1 MKITFIGTSC
11 GVPAA
16 DRYCAC
22 TMIEAGNGIYFI
34 DAGAPVIDEIL
45 RLGKDVTAVRAV
57 FATHCHS
64 DHLSGVFSLA
74 SLVNWKYKDTS
85 VSFYMPE
92 ERTIEAFKELI
103 RSTDRAIDESRVRF
117 CHYEE
122 DFIYGD
128 ENITL
133 SVIPT
138 KHVEKQGRP
147 SFAFL
152 VTEKQSGKRVVFTGD
167 LSNDL
172 ARKDFP
178 VIALEEELDALVCEL
193 AHFFIEHVEPYLR
206 RCKAKAVYFHHVGP
220 LKFEGLRAAKDSF
233 PFPVYIPE
241 DRDEIDI

>member
-22 TMIEAGNGIYFI
+22 TMIESGGAIYFI
-34 DAGAPVIDEIL
+34 DAGAPVFDELL
-45 RLGKDVTAVRAV
+45 RLGKDVHDVRAV

-64 DHLSGVFSLA
+64 DHLCGVFNLA
-74 SLVNWKYKDTS
+74 SLVNWKYKDTW
-85 VSFYMPE
+85 VSFYLPE

-103 RSTDRAIDESRVRF
+103 RSTDRSIDEARICF
-117 CHYEE
+117 CHYKE
-122 DFIYGD
+122 DFIYDD

-138 KHVEKQGRP
+138 RHVEKSGRP

-152 VTEKQSGKRVVFTGD
+152 VTEKQSGKRVLFTGD
-167 LSNDL
+167 LSNELDK
-172 ARKDFP
+172 KDFP
-178 VIALEEELDALVCEL
+178 AIALEEELDAIVCEL

-206 RCKAKAVYFHHVGP
+206 ACKAKSVYFHHIGP
-220 LKFEGLRAAKDSF
+220 MKFEGLRAAKDSF
-233 PFPVYIPE
+233 PFPVYIPN
-241 DRDEIDI
+241 DRDEVNI